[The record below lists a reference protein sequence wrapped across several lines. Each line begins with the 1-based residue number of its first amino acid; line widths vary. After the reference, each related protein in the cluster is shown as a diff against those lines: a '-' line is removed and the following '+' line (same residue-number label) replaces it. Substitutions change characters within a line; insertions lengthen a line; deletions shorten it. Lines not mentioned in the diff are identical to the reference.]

1 MGALPKNKITKV
13 ERGKRRAGNKPT
25 ITKDSNRASVPLHKR
40 SIIADLKK
48 KMGLDDKQ
56 TARPTSSRPVTTK
69 PAAGK
74 ATAATAATTAT
85 TGKPESKPAKKST
98 KAEVRKIETSG
109 KVKPTKSVA
118 PGIRKTASS
127 KRSGTR

>member
-40 SIIADLKK
+40 SIVADLKK

-56 TARPTSSRPVTTK
+56 DAKPTSGKPTTTK
-69 PAAGK
+69 LATGK
-74 ATAATAATTAT
+74 ATS
-85 TGKPESKPAKKST
+85 GKPESKPTKKST
-98 KAEVRKIETSG
+98 KIEVAKIENSG